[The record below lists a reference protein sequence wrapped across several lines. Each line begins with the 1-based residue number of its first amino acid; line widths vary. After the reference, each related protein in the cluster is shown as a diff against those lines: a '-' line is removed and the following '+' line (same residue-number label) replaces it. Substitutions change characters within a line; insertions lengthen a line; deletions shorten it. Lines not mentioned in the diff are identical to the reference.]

1 MWFQTVAALAA
12 FVGFTTAASANANQ
26 ARCKASS
33 FQKYIDANGT
43 QARVQW
49 AAYIPQ
55 NGSFNPMNYTSVS
68 EYPTNLPEACGV
80 HINVKSEGNSSYL
93 VGLIMPYEWNGRMLS
108 AAAGGGINW
117 VDMAAGTHYGFATLS
132 SNLGHVG
139 IDTAGTW
146 AIGRPQAVIDWGYR
160 AWHGA
165 TVLGKL
171 FIKEWYGSAAKYSYF
186 YGCSTGGRQSMKNM
200 QDYPDDYD
208 GILAGAPAWWTTHQ
222 QLYNLKQTTYQA
234 PANSSH
240 TIPEKMFDILATEV
254 LKQCD
259 PQDGL
264 VDTIISNPQGCNFNP
279 NTLMCNSTSSADEC
293 LTAAQLNTLYKIY
306 NDWVD
311 VNQTYVYGHMWL
323 GSEAAWLLGNIG
335 LGEDSTID
343 QQLWYPRDLMGLGDS
358 FNWEDLDFSTVE
370 LANKLNPGNATADKY
385 DISAFQ
391 KRGGKFLHYHG
402 LSDAYVSPDASIY
415 YYDQASSALKPQGIE
430 MDDFYR
436 MFLIPGME
444 HCFGTPENMNAPWYI
459 AGANQA
465 ATINTGTYS
474 VPGYR
479 DAKHDIV
486 MAMMSWVENGTAP
499 DSIIATKWKNDTT
512 ATDVLRQRPVCHYP
526 YQAKYDGKGD
536 QDEASNWSCQ
546 LLY

>member
-1 MWFQTVAALAA
+1 MRLQTFAVA
-12 FVGFTTAASANANQ
+12 FVNFTAAATANTNR
-26 ARCKASS
+26 ARCKASI

-49 AAYIPQ
+49 ATHIPQ
-55 NGSFNPMNYTSVS
+55 NGSFNPMNFPSVS
-68 EYPTNLPEACGV
+68 EYPTNLPEGCGV
-80 HINVKSEGNSSYL
+80 QINVKSEGNSSYL
-93 VGLIMPYEWNGRMLS
+93 VGLIMPYEWNGRLLS
-108 AAAGGGINW
+108 AASGRGINW
-117 VDMAAGTHYGFATLS
+117 VDMGTGTNYGFATLS

-139 IDTAGTW
+139 INTAGTW
-146 AIGRPQAVIDWGYR
+146 AIDRPQAVIDWGYR
-160 AWHGA
+160 AWHDA
-165 TVLGKL
+165 TGLGKL
-171 FIKEWYGSAAKYSYF
+171 FIEEWYGSAAEYSYF

-200 QDYPDDYD
+200 QEYPDDYD

-240 TIPEKMFDILATEV
+240 TIPEKVFDILATEV

-264 VDTIISNPQGCNFNP
+264 VDTIISNPKGCNP
-279 NTLMCNSTSSADEC
+279 NTLMCNSTSTADEC
-293 LTAAQLNTLYKIY
+293 LTDAQLNTLYKIY

-323 GSEAAWLLGNIG
+323 GSEASWLLGNIG

-343 QQLWYPRDLMGLGDS
+343 QQLC
-358 FNWEDLDFSTVE
+358 TVE

-402 LSDAYVSPDASIY
+402 LV
-415 YYDQASSALKPQGIE
+415 LKLQGIE
-430 MDDFYR
+430 VDDFYR
-436 MFLIPGME
+436 MFFLIPGMD
-444 HCFGTPENMNAPWYI
+444 
-459 AGANQA
+459 
-465 ATINTGTYS
+465 

-479 DAKHDIV
+479 DAKHDIIL
-486 MAMMSWVENGTAP
+486 AMMSWVENGTAP

-512 ATDVLRQRPVCHYP
+512 ATNVLRQRPICHYP

-536 QDEASNWSCQ
+536 PDEASN
-546 LLY
+546 